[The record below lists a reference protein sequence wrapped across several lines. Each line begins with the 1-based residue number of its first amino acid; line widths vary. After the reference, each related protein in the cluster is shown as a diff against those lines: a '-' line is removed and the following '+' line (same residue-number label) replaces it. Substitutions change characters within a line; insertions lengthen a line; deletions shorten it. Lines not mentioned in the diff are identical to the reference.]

1 MSEEERE
8 TPREEIPF
16 DEDPP
21 VDPSVPQV
29 GNSRARFVLPAE
41 EADPEADDGA
51 PAADDSAPAA
61 GHGAPEADDGTPA
74 ADYGAPAA
82 PEGGAGE

>member
-8 TPREEIPF
+8 TPREEIAF

-29 GNSRARFVLPAE
+29 GNSRARFVLPADE
-41 EADPEADDGA
+41 AGPEADAGAAEADDGAPEADDGA
-51 PAADDSAPAA
+51 PAP
-61 GHGAPEADDGTPA
+61 
-74 ADYGAPAA
+74 